1 MSNLNRQTVKPFFTF
16 NTVTVRDLK
25 RNNDLKIFPNPVNNK
40 LYLETTNQNW
50 SYQIINLQGQ
60 QMMRGQYQGHIDV
73 NQLPSGIYFLQMQ
86 KEEELYQAI
95 KFVKE

>member
-1 MSNLNRQTVKPFFTF
+1 
-16 NTVTVRDLK
+16 
-25 RNNDLKIFPNPVNNK
+25 
-40 LYLETTNQNW
+40 
-50 SYQIINLQGQ
+50 
-60 QMMRGQYQGHIDV
+60 MMRGQYQGHIDV